1 MFKPR
6 NPYER
11 EQRNSKS
18 RRSLSI
24 AQIIALQSV
33 DVETIALIWLMLEHG
48 ASLTVAGPTKP
59 QPGAGK
65 TTALHA
71 LLQFL
76 PQGVELAHMSG
87 MLRLSRSP
95 VCLIAIP
102 PTPMYFVVR

>member
-76 PQGVELAHMSG
+76 PEGIELATVKIGRAH
-87 MLRLSRSP
+87 
-95 VCLIAIP
+95 V
-102 PTPMYFVVR
+102 